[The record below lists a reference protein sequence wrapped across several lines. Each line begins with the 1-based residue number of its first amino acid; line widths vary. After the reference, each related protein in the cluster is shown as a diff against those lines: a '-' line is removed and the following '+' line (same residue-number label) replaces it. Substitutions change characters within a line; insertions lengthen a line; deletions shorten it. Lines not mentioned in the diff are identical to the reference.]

1 MIRFR
6 LTELIAD
13 AQFKS
18 GKRITM
24 LEVSEATGI
33 NRMTLSRMANVRG
46 YSTST
51 ETIDKLCRYF
61 KCQVGD
67 IANYIEDEPLPA
79 VPVPSPVEASD
90 VKGGNPRPA
99 GRKPAP
105 TSRKAK

>member
-6 LTELIAD
+6 LAELIAD

-18 GKRITM
+18 GKRITL
-24 LEVSEATGI
+24 LEVSQATGI

-67 IANYIEDEPLPA
+67 IANYIEDEPPP
-79 VPVPSPVEASD
+79 VSPVPSPAEASD
-90 VKGGNPRPA
+90 VKSGNSRPV
-99 GRKPAP
+99 GRKLRP